1 MDYKSPPTNT
11 TVRVP
16 LLRKLKLLHS
26 PLPISS
32 ELNNIKACSNLTL
45 RTIFLL
51 LYVDNN
57 FIVDNH
63 LKDINFVEF
72 NIQTEREYF
81 NT

>member
-1 MDYKSPPTNT
+1 MWH
-11 TVRVP
+11 VRQGGDWP
-16 LLRKLKLLHS
+16 KKFENL
-26 PLPISS
+26 
-32 ELNNIKACSNLTL
+32 CSNLTL

-81 NT
+81 KT